1 MRKEQTTMDEPTTY
15 ESEELPHRPKET
27 NAATIALRVWFMVL
41 IVAAVFIFIK
51 FFRRGGPGV
60 ALAMV
65 APAVVAASTQR
76 TGKDRQAP
84 KEVDQDFLKVW
95 LSRIAVEDPLMTPA
109 ELCGVLNIL
118 FQEDG
123 RPEPFDSPS
132 QMARELKKLGLQSSV
147 RSVRGRSERRWYD
160 LTGFGTHAPAQ

>member
-1 MRKEQTTMDEPTTY
+1 MEDSNKQFPT
-15 ESEELPHRPKET
+15 ELPHRQKGPDW
-27 NAATIALRVWFMVL
+27 ATVALRAWL
-41 IVAAVFIFIK
+41 ILLAVVAVIILIK
-51 FFRRGGPGV
+51 MFRRGGAGMAV
-60 ALAMV
+60 AMA
-65 APAVVAASTQR
+65 APAVAVASTSR
-76 TGKDRQAP
+76 TCKEREEP
-84 KEVDQDFLKVW
+84 KNIDQDFLKLW

-118 FQEDG
+118 FQKDG

>member
-1 MRKEQTTMDEPTTY
+1 MDEPTTY
-15 ESEELPHRPKET
+15 NSAEVPHRSEGT
-27 NAATIALRVWFMVL
+27 NGATIALRVWFMIL

-60 ALAMV
+60 ALAMM

-76 TGKDRQAP
+76 TRKDRREP
-84 KEVDQDFLKVW
+84 KTIDQDFLKVW
-95 LSRIAVEDPLMTPA
+95 LSRIAIEDPLMTPA

-118 FQEDG
+118 FEKDG
-123 RPEPFDSPS
+123 RPEPFDSPG
-132 QMARELKKLGLQSSV
+132 QMARELKKFGLQSSV